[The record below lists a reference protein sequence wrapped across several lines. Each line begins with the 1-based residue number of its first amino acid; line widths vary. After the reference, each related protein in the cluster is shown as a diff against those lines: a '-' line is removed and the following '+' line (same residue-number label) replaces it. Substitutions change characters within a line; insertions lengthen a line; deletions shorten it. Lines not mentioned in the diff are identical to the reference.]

1 MVGGGL
7 LVSFTILARDQ
18 PSRAPIDSTKIQLRL
33 EVIQNTQLPQLVPF
47 FFCQTL
53 LMRNWE
59 FPKGDLI
66 SRRVESKKKF
76 VITVYETSLSMY
88 ADVARPKWN
97 MLSTFYSN
105 SEWPLEGLIF

>member
-47 FFCQTL
+47 FLSDSSDAQL
-53 LMRNWE
+53 R
-59 FPKGDLI
+59 I
-66 SRRVESKKKF
+66 SQGRLDFKTRREKQKK
-76 VITVYETSLSMY
+76 VCDYCIRPLCSMY
-88 ADVARPKWN
+88 ADVASRVNKT
-97 MLSTFYSN
+97 L
-105 SEWPLEGLIF
+105 

>member
-47 FFCQTL
+47 FCQTL

-66 SRRVESKKKF
+66 SRREERSKKKF
-76 VITVYETSLSMY
+76 VITV
-88 ADVARPKWN
+88 
-97 MLSTFYSN
+97 
-105 SEWPLEGLIF
+105 

>member
-33 EVIQNTQLPQLVPF
+33 EVIQNTQLPQLVF
-47 FFCQTL
+47 FFFFVSDCDAQL
-53 LMRNWE
+53 R
-59 FPKGDLI
+59 I
-66 SRRVESKKKF
+66 SHGRLDFKTSREQKKF

-105 SEWPLEGLIF
+105 SE

>member
-47 FFCQTL
+47 FLSDSSDAQL
-53 LMRNWE
+53 R
-59 FPKGDLI
+59 I
-66 SRRVESKKKF
+66 SQGRLDFKTRREKQKKKF
-76 VITVYETSLSMY
+76 VITV
-88 ADVARPKWN
+88 
-97 MLSTFYSN
+97 
-105 SEWPLEGLIF
+105 

>member
-47 FFCQTL
+47 FCQTL
-53 LMRNWE
+53 LMRN
-59 FPKGDLI
+59 
-66 SRRVESKKKF
+66 
-76 VITVYETSLSMY
+76 
-88 ADVARPKWN
+88 
-97 MLSTFYSN
+97 
-105 SEWPLEGLIF
+105 

>member
-47 FFCQTL
+47 FFVRLFWCATE
-53 LMRNWE
+53 N
-59 FPKGDLI
+59 FPRETWFQDEK
-66 SRRVESKKKF
+66 REAKKK
-76 VITVYETSLSMY
+76 VCDYCIRPLCSMY
-88 ADVARPKWN
+88 ADVASRVNKT
-97 MLSTFYSN
+97 L
-105 SEWPLEGLIF
+105 